1 MSRIVL
7 SLACAAGLVAG
18 CGGAGEPAGEA
29 ASRSA
34 QVLEAA
40 RDNAAKAGQ
49 PAGQPRLKPLG
60 TPLPGGVIPEF
71 EHNAL
76 VDMST
81 QAHVTIRQVHLDLP
95 TLTAREGIA
104 ALVAQ
109 FEAAG
114 LAAGDLGEEGG
125 TLVQGVWT
133 PSADGA
139 RGMAVVDGGGSYVV
153 LMGTDY
159 EPGHSRRDDG
169 FMAMLRIQVNSKP

>member
-1 MSRIVL
+1 MSRVAI
-7 SLACAAGLVAG
+7 AFGCTAALLAG
-18 CGGAGEPAGEA
+18 CGGSGEPAREA

-34 QVLEAA
+34 AVLEAT
-40 RDNAAKAGQ
+40 RGQ
-49 PAGQPRLKPLG
+49 ASGASQPGDQARLKRLD
-60 TPLPGGVIPEF
+60 TPLPGGVVPAF
-71 EHNAL
+71 EHHTL

-81 QAHVTIRQVHLDLP
+81 RAHVTIRQVHLDLP

-104 ALVAQ
+104 ALVGQ

-114 LAAGDLGEEGG
+114 LSVGEPGEEGG

-139 RGMAVVDGGGSYVV
+139 RGMAVVDAGGTYVV

-159 EPGHSRRDDG
+159 EPGHSRHDDG
-169 FMAMLRIQVNSKP
+169 FVAMLRIQVNSK